1 MRIGVT
7 GGRGFLGWHL
17 RVRLRARCA
26 IDAVCLGRPDLADA
40 ESLAAAIKD
49 LDVVVHLAGVNRARL
64 DDDVEQGNVA
74 LAKTLSSAIRANGA
88 PIHVVYG
95 NTVQTR
101 GDNPYGRGKRKAG
114 QVLEEGVRQ
123 VDGTFTDVLLPNL
136 YGEHGRPH
144 YNSFVATFC
153 HEIASG
159 RRPSITGDREIPLL
173 HAQAA
178 AEIMI
183 DAMKRDEKVVV
194 LEPRGE
200 PHHVSEV
207 FRRLS
212 DFHAKYKLGQIPAL
226 PDKFSVNLFNT
237 YRSYMFPAHFPV
249 QAQVNTDERGDLFET
264 VRAHGGT
271 GHSFI
276 STTRPGMTRGEHY
289 HLQKFERFFVVSG
302 IGEVALRRVLDDQVI
317 RFRLDGRKPSF
328 VDMPTLWAHN
338 ITNVGDKDLV
348 TMFWADQLLDPT
360 APDTYPESVG

>member
-7 GGRGFLGWHL
+7 GGGGFLGWHL
-17 RVRLRARCA
+17 RVRLRAERA
-26 IDAVCLGRPDLADA
+26 IDAVCLGRREFADA
-40 ESLAAAIKD
+40 ELLAATLKE
-49 LDVVVHLAGVNRARL
+49 LDVVVHLAGVNRARS
-64 DDDVEQGNVA
+64 DDEVEQGNVA
-74 LAKTLSSAIRANGA
+74 LAETLSSAIRANGA

-95 NTVQTR
+95 NTVQAR
-101 GDNPYGRGKRKAG
+101 SDNPYGRGKRKAG
-114 QVLEEGVRQ
+114 QMLEAALRQ
-123 VDGTFTDVLLPNL
+123 AGGTFTDVLLPNL
-136 YGEHGRPH
+136 FGEHGRPH

-159 RRPSITGDREIPLL
+159 RQPSITGDREIPLQ

-178 AEIMI
+178 AETII
-183 DAMKRDEKVVV
+183 DAMKRDKTVV
-194 LEPRGE
+194 LESRGE
-200 PHHVSEV
+200 PHRVSEV
-207 FRRLS
+207 LRRLS

-226 PDKFSVNLFNT
+226 PDKFSVDLFNT

-249 QAQVNTDERGDLFET
+249 HSKVNTDERGDLFET

-271 GHSFI
+271 GQSFI

-302 IGEVALRRVLDDQVI
+302 IGEVALRRVLNDEVV
-317 RFRLDGRKPSF
+317 RFRLDGKEPSF

-338 ITNVGDKDLV
+338 ITNVGDKELV
-348 TMFWADQLLDPT
+348 TMFWSDQLLDPT